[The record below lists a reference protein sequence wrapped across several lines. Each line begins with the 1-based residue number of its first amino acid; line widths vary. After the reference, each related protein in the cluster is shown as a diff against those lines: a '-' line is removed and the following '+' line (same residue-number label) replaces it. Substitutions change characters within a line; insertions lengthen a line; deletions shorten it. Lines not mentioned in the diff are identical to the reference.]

1 MKGGFIM
8 KSSNLRAI
16 PVIFF
21 IFVLI
26 WTFSLVPPAFAG
38 QKVVGVANLW
48 LGNDWNFIANETI
61 VKNLEAKGYK
71 VLMTNAQGRT
81 GQQKADV
88 ENFIARKVDGII
100 IKGGEGGAFI
110 DVSKKAWKA
119 NIPVIAALMF
129 LPGAVASTC
138 SDSWE
143 GNVNMGVWL
152 VNQMHGS
159 GKYIVLDAAGW
170 HTLEIRRDAVESVL
184 KWYPEIKRVADVYE
198 VDTADPVNN
207 SYSITKAT
215 LRAHPDLKA
224 VVSTWGLPAVGAI
237 KAIKE
242 MKKEK
247 QVSVVATDADRPVLA
262 EMAKKGAPRT
272 VVLGLVPKE
281 NGAYAAE
288 LMHKALQFKTVQ
300 EAMANMDTLS
310 VVPTAYASNT
320 NPKEEFKQKRVM
332 TLDEAWGFFHAGK
345 KRPW

>member
-1 MKGGFIM
+1 MRKISF
-8 KSSNLRAI
+8 KSLPILLLLTVLAFSFFFVS
-16 PVIFF
+16 PV
-21 IFVLI
+21 L
-26 WTFSLVPPAFAG
+26 AK

-48 LGNDWNFIANETI
+48 LGNDWNFIANDTI

-71 VLMTNAQGRT
+71 VLTTNAQGRT

-88 ENFIARKVDGII
+88 ENFIAKKVDGII

-119 NIPVIAALMF
+119 NIPVISALMF

-170 HTLEIRRDAVESVL
+170 HTLEIRRDAAESVL

-215 LRAHPDLKA
+215 LRSHPDLKA
-224 VVSTWGLPAVGAI
+224 VVCTWGLPAVGAI

-242 MKKEK
+242 MKKQT
-247 QVSVVATDADRPVLA
+247 QVSVICTDADRPVLA
-262 EMAKKGAPRT
+262 EMAKKDAPRT
-272 VVLGLVPKE
+272 VVFGLVPKE

-288 LMHKALQFKTVQ
+288 LVHKAMQFKTVK
-300 EAMANMDTLS
+300 EARDNMDTLS

-320 NPKEEFKQKRVM
+320 KPKEEFKQKRVM
-332 TLDEAWGFFHAGK
+332 TLDEAWKFFHAGK